1 MAARKSYEDLDN
13 AQRPRV
19 ERLCR
24 LLLADPDEAQD
35 VAQEVLMKLFRAQQA
50 RPATSTWNRW
60 VARVTVNA
68 CRDRRRS
75 AWWRRFRSEDTA
87 FHEDD
92 LVAPGAGPEEAALA
106 AEVRRRVWT
115 AFRELSRR
123 QQEVFAL
130 RHVEELSTAEVAE
143 TLGLSP
149 GSAKRHLFRAVHRLR
164 LALRGSP

>member
-1 MAARKSYEDLDN
+1 MAAQKSYDDLDH

-24 LLLADPDEAQD
+24 LLLADLAEAQD

-106 AEVRRRVWT
+106 AEV
-115 AFRELSRR
+115 
-123 QQEVFAL
+123 
-130 RHVEELSTAEVAE
+130 AE